1 MAMTGGTS
9 VLLKTGYPNYGTE
22 TNFPLRLYL
31 YYRVVSQDKVNAIT
45 TLSLGMYFVCPDKW
59 YVGAWS
65 DYGSYLGTT
74 SNTFSKSVP
83 TNFTGTLWL
92 AENITFKVQHDA
104 QGKGTAKIA
113 WKWGVDSSYGQFV
126 SPSGTYSVTLS
137 DIPRASAVS
146 VGGAV
151 NAGSA
156 LAITVSRK
164 VSSFTHTLRYMFGND
179 SGSIA
184 TGVGVSHSWNVSLDI
199 LKQIPSAR
207 QGTGTIYCDTYS
219 GSSLIGTTSCAFT
232 VVAPD
237 NENTKPSA
245 SMLISPS
252 GSVPEDFSGTYI
264 LGKTAVKAD
273 FTADPKYKAT
283 IKSYALSVNGKTTN
297 GDPAT
302 SAILSESGT
311 LQVTGT
317 VTDSRGISRTLTDSI
332 IVHPYDIPGVA
343 PGASYTAV
351 ICERSK
357 EDGTPDQSGTH
368 LRIIAKRRYS
378 TVDGKNRCTLR
389 YRYKAALSANYG
401 SWNTLIDAGAV
412 EDEYSGVL
420 ADVVT
425 STSTSYDVEI
435 GVVDTMGSKNSVVFR
450 VPTDGVA
457 FHIREGGKGAAF
469 FGYSEKD
476 GELTVNGDLHVAG
489 NFSADNITDFVVEHG
504 SSGDWN
510 YRKWNS
516 GIAEVWGKAAGA
528 IQGAG
533 VTNNIYHGYVSVEIP
548 AVFNSVPKSL
558 TYSVYATSGYDWCG
572 KAVLTSATRFNA
584 YLLSQS
590 NLENLNATVYAH
602 AIGTWK

>member
-9 VLLKTGYPNYGTE
+9 VLLKTGYPNYGSE
-22 TNFPLRLYL
+22 TNFPLNLYL
-31 YYRVVSQDKVNAIT
+31 YYKIVSQDKVNAIT
-45 TLSLGMYFVCPDKW
+45 TLALGMYFVCPSKW
-59 YVGAWS
+59 YVGPWS

-83 TNFTGTLWL
+83 SNFTGTLWL

-126 SPSGTYSVTLS
+126 SPSGTYSVTLA

-156 LAITVSRK
+156 LAITVGRK
-164 VSSFTHTLRYMFGND
+164 VSSFTHTLRYVFGNA
-179 SGSIA
+179 SGTIA
-184 TGVGVSHSWNVSLDI
+184 TGVGTSYSWNVPLDL
-199 LKQIPSAR
+199 LKQIPSAK

-219 GSSLIGTTSCAFT
+219 GSSLIGTASCAFT

-245 SMLISPS
+245 SMLLSTS
-252 GSVPEDFSGTYI
+252 GSVPEDFSGMYI

-273 FTADPKYKAT
+273 FTADPKYNAT

-302 SAILSESGT
+302 SAILSVSGT

-368 LRIIAKRRYS
+368 LRIVAKRRYS

-389 YRYKAALSANYG
+389 YRYKAALSADYG
-401 SWNTLIDAGAV
+401 SWKTLIDSSAE

-420 ADVVT
+420 SDVVT

-435 GVVDTMGSKNSVVFR
+435 GVVDTMGSENSVVFR
-450 VPTDGVA
+450 VPTDRVA
-457 FHIREGGKGAAF
+457 FHIRDGGKGAAF
-469 FGYSEKD
+469 FGYSEED
-476 GELTVNGDLHVAG
+476 GYLTVFGKLKLG
-489 NFSADNITDFVVEHG
+489 ESEMSDFVVDQG
-504 SSGDWN
+504 TSDGWS

-516 GIAEVWGKAAGA
+516 GVAEVWGKSAGA
-528 IQGAG
+528 LQG
-533 VTNNIYHGYVSVEIP
+533 VSSNNGIYHGYITVTIP
-548 AVFNSVPKSL
+548 MLFSDKPDIV
-558 TYSVYATSGYDWCG
+558 TYSAYATSGYDFCG
-572 KAVLTSATRFNA
+572 KVVISSATQFNA
-584 YLLSQS
+584 YVLSLS
-590 NLENLNATVYAH
+590 NLAGQSATIFAH
-602 AIGTWK
+602 AVGRWK